1 MDILLSIIIP
11 VYNSRDYLE
20 KCLNSVLAINIP
32 KEIIVI
38 DDGSTDDGIRIIR
51 NYKNKEIRIY
61 EQANQGVSA
70 ARNLGLAKSLGQIIA
85 FIDSD
90 DVVLKEAF
98 ETFYYQFINSGAEI
112 GVGAT
117 KIDFFNQQ
125 ESVYRLAPSR
135 LHGLIL
141 DGQDSFVTLL
151 KEDAFVPLVFN
162 YLFKKAFLE
171 EVGLQFHHR
180 MSEDDLWTTCALCLS
195 KKVLFTDEVHYN
207 YRKQPQSITMM
218 NHDNL
223 FKADN
228 LLAVSDDLL
237 SFTKSQSLK
246 KETLVWIYCK
256 ILYIASAAIE
266 IYQKNKIKRII
277 NVMDITSMT
286 QFILMQDDLKAKRI
300 ALTYYNRIFRYFNTN
315 LS

>member
-1 MDILLSIIIP
+1 MDTLLSIIIP
-11 VYNSRDYLE
+11 VYNSRDHIE
-20 KCLNSVLAINIP
+20 KCLNSVLAISIP

-38 DDGSTDDGIRIIR
+38 DDGSTDDSIRIIG

-61 EQANQGVSA
+61 KQANQGVSA
-70 ARNLGLAKSLGQIIA
+70 ARNVGLAKSQGQIIA

-90 DVVLKEAF
+90 DVILKEAF
-98 ETFYYQFINSGAEI
+98 ETFYYQFVNSSAEI

-117 KIDFFNQQ
+117 KIDFLNQQ
-125 ESVYRLAPSR
+125 ESAYRISPSK

-162 YLFKKAFLE
+162 YLFKKTFLE

-195 KKVLFTDEVHYN
+195 KKVLFTDQVHYN
-207 YRKQPQSITMM
+207 YRKQPHSITMM
-218 NHDNL
+218 NHDSL

-237 SFTKSQSLK
+237 SFTKNQGFK

-256 ILYIASAAIE
+256 ILYIDSAAIE
-266 IYQKNKIKRII
+266 IYQKNKIKKRIT

-286 QFILMQDDLKAKRI
+286 QFILMQDDIKAKRI
-300 ALTYYNRIFRYFNTN
+300 ALTYYNRIIRYFNSN
-315 LS
+315 